1 MPFLCS
7 CCMDGLVSRPFLKL
21 TSPTSYPISPGSFY
35 EYLPAV
41 EGLTQRGINKQ
52 GQNGEAA

>member
-1 MPFLCS
+1 
-7 CCMDGLVSRPFLKL
+7 MDGLVSHPFLNL
-21 TSPTSYPISPGSFY
+21 TSTNFLSMALGSFY

-52 GQNGEAA
+52 GQNGELT